1 MSQQYWGSSQNIV
14 AAVGHPETLHPLLTV
29 GWSLAHANKGRLTM
43 LTVSQLDEPP
53 EWCHIPESYQD
64 ALIAMELIQSDN
76 AVQSIVKYVRK
87 TNPDLLILGWRHRPA
102 QSGYILSRTLDNLL
116 QTIRCPV
123 VVIKAPPHWPDKD
136 FREKDNLSIL
146 VPASGGPNAPLAID
160 LALNFAPHSQVTALY
175 VLRKAYA
182 DDEAR
187 TQERTGWLTNF
198 TQQWQENANFKLHF
212 TTAETILDGLI
223 SEARNHDITMIGASD
238 RTIFDQ
244 LLFGAIPEQ
253 LAEQN
258 SGATLIVRRREEKL
272 GSFVRRTWWRL
283 THSLPKLSME
293 ERMEVYKQVR
303 RGARPQTDF
312 FVMIGLAAGIAAFGL
327 LLNSAAVIIGAMLV
341 APLMAA
347 IMGIGL
353 GMIQADT
360 RLLQLSLSATLRGML
375 LAIGVG
381 VLAGFVDPNDQFETE
396 IIKRT
401 APTLLD
407 LAVALVSGLAG
418 AYAICRT
425 NVSSSL
431 PGVAIAA
438 ALVPPLT
445 VVGLGISVWN
455 PEIAGGAL
463 LLFLTNL
470 IAISTASGFIFFL
483 FGFRPRV
490 ERQGHLNMFRTSVVI
505 SGMLLTLMALTL
517 WWLTTLAP
525 PELVDR
531 PRTALVITPDNDGR
545 NFHWTPGGRTAGFFA
560 EKISLELTGER
571 RLIDEVEWV
580 QVKAEDGRFGWIEA
594 EFLQIEEE

>member
-14 AAVGHPETLHPLLTV
+14 AAIGHPETLHPLLAV
-29 GWSLAHANKGRLTM
+29 GWSLARANKGRLTM
-43 LTVSQLDEPP
+43 LTVSQLNEPP
-53 EWCHIPESYQD
+53 EWCKIPENYQD
-64 ALIAMELIQSDN
+64 ALIATELIQSDN

-87 TNPDLLILGWRHRPA
+87 TKPDLLILGWRHRPA
-102 QSGYILSRTLDNLL
+102 QSGYVLSRTLDNLL

-123 VVIKAPPHWPDKD
+123 VVVKAPPDWPDKD
-136 FREKDNLSIL
+136 FREKENLPIL
-146 VPASGGPNAPLAID
+146 VPAAGGPNAPLAID
-160 LALNFAPHSQVTALY
+160 LALNFAPNSQVSALY
-175 VLRKAYA
+175 VLREAYA

-187 TQERTGWLTNF
+187 TKERTRWLTNF
-198 TQQWQENANFKLHF
+198 TQQWQENDNFKLQF
-212 TTAETILDGLI
+212 TTAETILDGLVN
-223 SEARNHDITMIGASD
+223 EARNHDITMIGASD
-238 RTIFDQ
+238 RTIFNQ

-258 SGATLIVRRREEKL
+258 SGATLIVRRREDEL
-272 GSFVRRTWWRL
+272 GSMVRQTWWRL
-283 THSLPKLSME
+283 THILPKLSME

-327 LLNSAAVIIGAMLV
+327 LLNSASIIIGAMLV

-360 RLLQLSLSATLRGML
+360 RLLQLSLSATLRGVL
-375 LAIGVG
+375 LAIGIG
-381 VLAGFVDPNDQFETE
+381 VLAGAVDPNGQFGAE
-396 IIKRT
+396 IINRT
-401 APTLLD
+401 APSLLD

-425 NVSSSL
+425 NVSNSL

-445 VVGLGISVWN
+445 VVGLGLSVWN
-455 PEIAGGAL
+455 HEIAGGAL

-490 ERQGHLNMFRTSVVI
+490 ERQGHFDLFRTSVLT
-505 SGMLLTLMALTL
+505 SGILLTLMAITL
-517 WWLTTLAP
+517 WWLTTLAAT
-525 PELVDR
+525 EVVDTS
-531 PRTALVITPDNDGR
+531 PTAVLITPDHDGR
-545 NFHWTPGGRTAGFFA
+545 NFFWTPDGRTAGFFA
-560 EKISLELTGER
+560 EEISLELMGER
-571 RLIDEVEWV
+571 QTVDEVEWV

-594 EFLQIEEE
+594 EFLQPVE